1 MAREQFKTLT
11 EQMYYILLSLI
22 EERHGYGIMQNVSEL
37 TKGRVVVGA
46 GTLYALLSR
55 FEKEKIID
63 QVEELERKKIYKLTD
78 KGYKLLRDEYLRLNQ
93 LIVDGKK
100 YFGGIRNDQ

>member
-22 EERHGYGIMQNVSEL
+22 EERHGYGIMQKISEL

-55 FEKEKIID
+55 FEKEKIIV
-63 QVEELERKKIYKLTD
+63 QVKELERKKIYKLTD
-78 KGYKLLRDEYLRLNQ
+78 KGYRLLKDEYLRLNQ
-93 LIVDGKK
+93 LISDGRA
-100 YFGGIRNDQ
+100 YFGGDSND